1 MFHRNTS
8 SGIVFTRLT
17 SLNVGT
23 MRIKQLTVQA
33 ALADLSLAML
43 SSIVTFLGTAA
54 FAAMIFSGAFAKV
67 VPLAF
72 LAFLAFRAGT
82 ALSGLMIG
90 CSAVFTAI

>member
-1 MFHRNTS
+1 M
-8 SGIVFTRLT
+8 T

-43 SSIVTFLGTAA
+43 SSIVTVLGTAA

-72 LAFLAFRAGT
+72 LAFRAGT